1 MCPYALQPLA
11 AIRRSHCSHK
21 QIFVCHNRRI
31 TCFTEKLSSPSRP
44 RSRWVACQW
53 RPMRWLRAIRAAVM
67 VAAEQP
73 LPDMG
78 ADTRWP
84 APPVAETDRLVTPV
98 AHVDRLATPA
108 AVVSFDPAALTMA
121 AAVITA
127 AARSTTAAPAMTLA
141 TAIMDAPAM
150 AFPLSAP

>member
-11 AIRRSHCSHK
+11 AIRRSHRSHK

-31 TCFTEKLSSPSRP
+31 TCFTKKLSSPSRP

-53 RPMRWLRAIRAAVM
+53 RPMRWLPAIRAAVM
-67 VAAEQP
+67 VVAAEQP

-108 AVVSFDPAALTMA
+108 AVVSFDPAAALTMA

-127 AARSTTAAPAMTLA
+127 AARSTTAA
-141 TAIMDAPAM
+141 TAIMDAPAT